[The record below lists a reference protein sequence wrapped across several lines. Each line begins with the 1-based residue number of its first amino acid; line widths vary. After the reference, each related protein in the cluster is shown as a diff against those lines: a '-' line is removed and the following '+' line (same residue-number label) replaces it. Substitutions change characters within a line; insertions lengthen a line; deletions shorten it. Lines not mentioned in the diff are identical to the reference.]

1 MGILLII
8 INNAST
14 IFFNAIVSNNPIVV
28 NNVRTLLFQ
37 LFQLCELMLKKH
49 VKLKHFGGRSID
61 STKYILYEINQSD
74 LLCTFKAI
82 FLL

>member
-37 LFQLCELMLKKH
+37 LCELMLKKR

>member
-37 LFQLCELMLKKH
+37 LYELMLKKR